1 MDGYLESGGP
11 AEGCM
16 FDKWLGCFN
25 TGQAVWSHAGQS
37 AQMASAFRP
46 LHPLVTHST

>member
-1 MDGYLESGGP
+1 
-11 AEGCM
+11 
-16 FDKWLGCFN
+16 
-25 TGQAVWSHAGQS
+25 VWSHAGQS